1 MESVKIRRIVV
12 VNENIL
18 KMTKTKADEKKPVRK
33 LPDDL
38 EDLKFTG
45 NPKEDIKLMN
55 LLIDAWQKVLADE
68 KKY

>member
-1 MESVKIRRIVV
+1 MEGNDIKK
-12 VNENIL
+12 NEANV
-18 KMTKTKADEKKPVRK
+18 MKKPVRK